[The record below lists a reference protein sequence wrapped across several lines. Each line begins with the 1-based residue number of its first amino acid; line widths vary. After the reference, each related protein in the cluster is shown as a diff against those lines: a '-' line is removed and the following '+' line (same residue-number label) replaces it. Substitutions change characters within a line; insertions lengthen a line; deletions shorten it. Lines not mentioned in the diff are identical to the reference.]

1 MIKKIA
7 SLIDDRHAVNLT
19 KPNKV
24 ILVDI
29 YQTFC
34 GMSVVGGDWEA
45 LKKFN
50 IHELKVS
57 AAAAS
62 KVKTKKD
69 QDGGEDK

>member
-1 MIKKIA
+1 VIKKIA
-7 SLIDDRHAVNLT
+7 SLIDDRHKVNLT
-19 KPNKV
+19 KPDKV

-34 GMSVVGGDWEA
+34 GMSVVGEDWEA
-45 LKKFN
+45 LKKYN

-57 AAAAS
+57 AAGS

-69 QDGGEDK
+69 QDDGKDK